1 VAAESTRPRSNVAYP
16 RAHDRLHATCSFTYD
31 VLGASAFAWTRN
43 GEPLSDALTPTG
55 AVISG
60 SSTRTLTIS
69 DALPG
74 DTGLE

>member
-1 VAAESTRPRSNVAYP
+1 
-16 RAHDRLHATCSFTYD
+16 

-43 GEPLSDALTPTG
+43 GEPLSDALIPTG

-74 DTGLE
+74 DTGRE